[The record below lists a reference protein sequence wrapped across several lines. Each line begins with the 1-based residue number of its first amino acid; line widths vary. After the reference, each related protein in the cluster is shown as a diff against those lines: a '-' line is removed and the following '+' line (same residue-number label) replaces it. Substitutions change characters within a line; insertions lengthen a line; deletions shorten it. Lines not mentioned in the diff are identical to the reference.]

1 MDTLM
6 IVYLFGWAVWSGV
19 LVEKLEARD
28 IAASLIAGAGW
39 PVGLPIRILR
49 KLLK

>member
-1 MDTLM
+1 MDTLAA
-6 IVYLFGWAVWSGV
+6 VYLFGWVVWSGF

-28 IAASLIAGAGW
+28 IVASLIAGALW
-39 PVGLPIRILR
+39 PVGLPISILR